1 MIHQIKKI
9 PLVLKFSYDTC
20 LEEMPRSGL
29 EGQPPTIR
37 SSTVRYT
44 LVSIEEQVLGR
55 LYNGS
60 ASYPA

>member
-1 MIHQIKKI
+1 
-9 PLVLKFSYDTC
+9 
-20 LEEMPRSGL
+20 MPRSGL

-60 ASYPA
+60 ASYPAR